1 MAVALMGISSV
12 SIAQNTYT
20 DVDGN
25 VYNFQKHWFV
35 DVQGGAQYTLG

>member
-25 VYNFQKHWFV
+25 VYNFQ
-35 DVQGGAQYTLG
+35 